1 MENAD
6 LMTKRIRRILL
17 VCNNYDNFSLEEDG
31 RLDMRI
37 AREYSELNL
46 SNPPVFERVSSTGE
60 AVEKLT
66 AGERWDVVI
75 AMYNAGGNDV
85 FEFAHRVKETSPETP
100 VVLMTC
106 FSKEVSRQL
115 EDKDRSCIDYVF
127 NWNGSTDLIIAIIKL
142 LEDSLNA
149 RQDILKDGVQCIMLV
164 EDSVRYYSSYLPLL
178 YKLVL
183 QQNLAAIR
191 DALNEEQQILR
202 KRARPKILLAT
213 NYDDAVA
220 LYNTYKENLLGVI
233 SDIGFVLHKND
244 KPSQE
249 KLDAGVNLCKFIRSD
264 DPRMPI
270 LMQSSQESMRP
281 VAESLGA
288 GFLMKRS
295 KTLTHELAE
304 YIGREFGFGD
314 FVATNAKGRV
324 IARANDLQ
332 GVEQVLETLPE
343 DVLDKLR
350 SKNYISRWLLARGI
364 FAEGNAIK
372 SSRLPSAAEFRKMA
386 IPLIHSYR
394 VSQSL
399 GVVARFDPDTYNDT
413 IWFSRYG
420 EGSLGGKARGLAF
433 LNHILYQHRLYDKWE
448 GVHVTVPRTL
458 VLATD
463 CFDRF
468 ILENGLQYV
477 INSDISDAE
486 ILSEFVSSNLPADV
500 VDALRAFIHVVHTPL
515 AVRSSSKLEDSYYQP
530 FAGVYSTY
538 MIPSVENEDQQLRLL
553 SKAIKSVYA
562 SVYYASSR
570 GYITAT
576 ANVISEEK
584 MAIILQ
590 EICGAEDQGYF
601 FPTLS
606 GVARSVN
613 YYPIGHERAEEGI
626 AKVAY
631 GLGKAVVDGE
641 QVLRFSPAYPKHV
654 LQTSTPELAMRDT
667 QKVMYALNMQPEKFK
682 TSVDDAVNLERT
694 DIYDC
699 SKFASF
705 NRVVS
710 TYDYENQR
718 MVDSPMAN
726 GPKAVTFAHI
736 LRYGT
741 FPLAPIVQE
750 LLDICSS
757 EMQGGVEIEYAAELS
772 TGIFNALQVR
782 PISSDSLKADVDWR
796 GVDCSEAIV
805 TSESA
810 LGTGWINGLKD
821 VIYLKADA
829 FDKMKTEEM
838 AAELRTLNAQL
849 RAEGRQ
855 YVLIGY
861 GRWGSSIP
869 TLGVPVVWS
878 DISEA
883 KALVECSLPDFRVDP
898 SQGTHFFQNLTSF
911 NAGYVNVDPY
921 SRKGDSLDLSA
932 LDALPAAFET
942 QWLRHVV
949 LTDPLTVCIDG
960 KAGRALIKL

>member
-1 MENAD
+1 MS
-6 LMTKRIRRILL
+6 KRIRRILL

-37 AREYSELNL
+37 AREYSDLNL
-46 SNPPVFERVSSTGE
+46 SNPPVFERVSSTTEALEKVKGE
-60 AVEKLT
+60 
-66 AGERWDVVI
+66 GPWDVVI
-75 AMYNAGGNDV
+75 AMYNAGGADV
-85 FEFAHRVKETSPETP
+85 FSFAHKVKESAPGTPMVLLTS
-100 VVLMTC
+100 

-115 EDKDRSCIDYVF
+115 RDKDRSCIDYVF

-149 RQDILKDGVQCIMLV
+149 PEDILHAGVQCILLV
-164 EDSVRYYSSYLPLL
+164 EDSVRYYSTYLPLL

-183 QQNLAAIR
+183 QQNLDAIR
-191 DALNEEQQILR
+191 DALNEDQQILR

-213 NYDDAVA
+213 NYDDAVQ

-244 KPSQE
+244 DPSLE
-249 KLDAGVNLCKFIRSD
+249 KLDAGVTLCQYIRGD
-264 DPRMPI
+264 HPRMPI

-288 GFLMKRS
+288 GFVMKRS
-295 KTLTHELAE
+295 KTLTHEVTE

-314 FVATNAKGRV
+314 FVATNEKGKV
-324 IARANDLQ
+324 IARARDLQ
-332 GVEQVLETLPE
+332 GVEEVLESLPE
-343 DVLDKLR
+343 KVLDKLR

-372 SSRLPSAAEFRKMA
+372 SSRLPSAAEFRDMA
-386 IPLIHSYR
+386 IPLIHAYR

-399 GVVARFDPDTYNDT
+399 GVVARFDPATYNDT
-413 IWFSRYG
+413 IWFARFG

-433 LNHILYQHRLYDKWE
+433 LNHILYQHRLYDRWE
-448 GVHVTVPRTL
+448 GVHISVPRTL

-468 ILENGLQYV
+468 IVENGLQYV
-477 INSDISDAE
+477 INSEISDAE
-486 ILSEFVSSNLPADV
+486 ILSEFVSSNLPQDV
-500 VDALRAFIHVVHTPL
+500 VEALRAFIRVVHTPL

-562 SVYYASSR
+562 SVYYAASR

-584 MAIILQ
+584 MAIVLQ
-590 EICGAEDQGYF
+590 EICGAEDNGYF

-613 YYPIGHERAEEGI
+613 YYPIGHEKADEGI

-667 QKVMYALNMQPEKFK
+667 QKVMYALNLLPEKFK

-699 SKFASF
+699 TKFSSF

-726 GPKAVTFAHI
+726 GPKAVTFVHI

-741 FPLAPIVQE
+741 FPLAEIVQT

-757 EMQGGVEIEYAAELS
+757 EMQGGIEIEYAAELT
-772 TGIFNALQVR
+772 TGVFNALQVR
-782 PISSDSLKADVDWR
+782 PISSDSLRADVDWSQ
-796 GVDCSEAIV
+796 VDCSGALVE
-805 TSESA
+805 SESA
-810 LGTGWINGLKD
+810 LGTGWITGLKD
-821 VIYLKADA
+821 VIYLKPDA

-849 RAEGRQ
+849 RTEGRQ
-855 YVLIGY
+855 YVLIGF

-869 TLGVPVVWS
+869 SLGVPVVWS

-921 SRKGDSLDLSA
+921 SRRGDSLDLA
-932 LDALPAAFET
+932 PLDALPAVFET
-942 QWLRHVV
+942 QWLRHVQ
-949 LTDPLTVCIDG
+949 LSEPLTVCIDG
-960 KAGRALIKL
+960 KAGKALIKL